1 MTMLPLAE
9 PPPTAHFT
17 VLPLR
22 AAPGA
27 PEVAVCLGE
36 EAEAWGPALASSTCL
51 LARQGGEVVGLVA
64 AWPPAALA
72 EVEVGRG
79 IASLAAGRAGVVA
92 RLWGIRDS
100 LCWLLQPDLLL
111 QLLGSLGAGAG
122 GVAVSLGPAQH
133 ALGALLDHLEFQ
145 PLGEKGGLVWKE
157 LS

>member
-1 MTMLPLAE
+1 M
-9 PPPTAHFT
+9 
-17 VLPLR
+17 
-22 AAPGA
+22 
-27 PEVAVCLGE
+27 AVCLGE
-36 EAEAWGPALASSTCL
+36 EAEAWGPALASASCL

-79 IASLAAGRAGVVA
+79 IAGLAQGRAGMVA

-111 QLLGSLGAGAG
+111 QLLGSMGAGAG
-122 GVAVSLGPAQH
+122 AGSVAVSLGPAQH
-133 ALGALLDHLEFQ
+133 ALGALLDQLEFL
-145 PLGEKGGLVWKE
+145 PLGEKGGLVWRE